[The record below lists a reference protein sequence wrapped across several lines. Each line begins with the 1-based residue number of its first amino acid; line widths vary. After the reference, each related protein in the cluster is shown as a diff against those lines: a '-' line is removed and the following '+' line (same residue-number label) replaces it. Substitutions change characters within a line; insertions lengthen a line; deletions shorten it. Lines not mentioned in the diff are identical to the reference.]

1 MSEEATLF
9 PNSFYAQALYRWF
22 ESRAGEGWFT
32 VTGRE
37 LSEEHGWKNTRA
49 RRYWLKQMEER
60 GMLTSFRFLSRS
72 RGSAKGYHW
81 HGAAGRGNR

>member
-1 MSEEATLF
+1 MPEEAQLF
-9 PNSFYAQALYRWF
+9 PKSVYAQALYRWF

-37 LSEEHGWKNTRA
+37 LAEEHGWTNTPA

-60 GMLTSFRFLSRS
+60 GMLTSFRFLTGA

-81 HGAAGRGNR
+81 HGARGWGGR